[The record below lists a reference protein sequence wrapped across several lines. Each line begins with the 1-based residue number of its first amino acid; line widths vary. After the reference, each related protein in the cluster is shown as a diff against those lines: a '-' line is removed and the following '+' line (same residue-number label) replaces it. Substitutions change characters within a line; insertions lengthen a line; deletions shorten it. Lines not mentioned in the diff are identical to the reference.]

1 MWDLEGLQGDVH
13 WVMCRGQCAVV
24 EGRALRKLAAVVEEP
39 EAAPLAL
46 TSTAI

>member
-1 MWDLEGLQGDVH
+1 MGSGRVPQRDVH
-13 WVMCRGQCAVV
+13 WVMCSGRCAMM
-24 EGRALRKLAAVVEEP
+24 EGRALGELAAVVEEP